1 MLNIIKKEVK
11 ENRFKDNNEIVIIV
25 DEAHLAIDKDNP
37 VALNFMYQMSKRIR
51 KYKGAL
57 VVETQ
62 NTADFVEN
70 ETILNKTN
78 SNY

>member
-37 VALNFMYQMSKRIR
+37 VALNFMY
-51 KYKGAL
+51 
-57 VVETQ
+57 
-62 NTADFVEN
+62 
-70 ETILNKTN
+70 
-78 SNY
+78 